1 MNIVRIALFAAAGFM
16 TAQAFIISSM
26 AKRNLQNKEIIDL
39 QMSAVSEL
47 KKDLHAIEGFVCN
60 HNWHLWSMSIIKPK
74 KAFYNATK
82 DEDRTME
89 FLLIATS
96 E

>member
-26 AKRNLQNKEIIDL
+26 AKRNLQNKEIINL

-47 KKDLHAIEGFVCN
+47 KKDLHAIEGFMCN
-60 HNWHLWSMSIIKPK
+60 HNWHLINEYYQAQ

>member
-39 QMSAVSEL
+39 QMSVVSEM
-47 KKDLHAIEGFVCN
+47 KKDIQTIECFVCD
-60 HNWHLWSMSIIKPK
+60 HNRHMIDEYYTNKI
-74 KAFYNATK
+74 AFYNATRG
-82 DEDRTME
+82 EDDTMDFFASCHE
-89 FLLIATS
+89 
-96 E
+96 

>member
-47 KKDLHAIEGFVCN
+47 KKDLHAI
-60 HNWHLWSMSIIKPK
+60 
-74 KAFYNATK
+74 
-82 DEDRTME
+82 
-89 FLLIATS
+89 
-96 E
+96 